1 MLLPEISFNVRLRNT
16 NLKIKH
22 ILVFLTL
29 FSLTLIYVYF
39 PSHSNGNFVLANDPL
54 PEESDKFLSLKVNII
69 RLSLVSCHF
78 VKCLELI

>member
-39 PSHSNGNFVLANDPL
+39 PSHNNGNFVLANDPL

-69 RLSLVSCHF
+69 SLSLVSCHF
-78 VKCLELI
+78 AFCHMS